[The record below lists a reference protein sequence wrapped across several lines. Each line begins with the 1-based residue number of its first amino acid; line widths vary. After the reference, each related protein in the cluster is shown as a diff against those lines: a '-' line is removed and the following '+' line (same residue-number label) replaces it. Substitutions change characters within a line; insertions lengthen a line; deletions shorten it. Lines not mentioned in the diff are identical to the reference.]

1 MYVFDNKKKAF
12 GKYDPASLAA
22 AAMKK
27 AAAEAAE
34 AARKKAEEASDAA
47 EWFYSTNVPET
58 TSRTPAATAPGAT
71 APGAKAEAGNTM
83 LYLAIGAVVLF
94 FLMKK

>member
-12 GKYDPASLAA
+12 GQYDPASLAA

-27 AAAEAAE
+27 AAEEAAE
-34 AARKKAEEASDAA
+34 AARKKAEEASDAS

-58 TSRTPAATAPGAT
+58 TGKTAATAPGAT